1 MKFENGPLTPS
12 PRAIKILFVCHGSIC
27 RSPMA
32 KYVLQDMV
40 DERGVADQFYIDC
53 AAMTYEEIGNPV
65 YPPVRQVLNS
75 HGINCEGYA
84 ARHVRKDEYRDFD
97 YIIGMDAEN
106 MHDLFYEFGPDPEQ
120 KIYRLLDFTDRPRDI
135 DDPWYTRRFDDCYED
150 VIKGCNGL
158 LNKLGFNK

>member
-1 MKFENGPLTPS
+1 MV
-12 PRAIKILFVCHGSIC
+12 RILFVGHGSIC

-40 DERGVADQFYIDC
+40 DRRGIAGDFYIDC

-75 HGINCEGYA
+75 KGINCDGYA
-84 ARHVRKDEYRDFD
+84 ARHVRRDEYSDYD

-106 MHDLFYEFGPDPEQ
+106 MRDLNYEFGPDPDD
-120 KIYRLLDFTDRPRDI
+120 KIYRLLDFSDRPRDI
-135 DDPWYTRRFDDCYED
+135 DDPWYTRKFDKCYEE
-150 VIKGCNGL
+150 VVEGCQGL
-158 LNKLGFNK
+158 LKRLGY

>member
-1 MKFENGPLTPS
+1 MV
-12 PRAIKILFVCHGSIC
+12 RILFVCHGSIC

-40 DERGVADQFYIDC
+40 DRSGIAGDFYIDC

-75 HGINCEGYA
+75 KGINCNGYA
-84 ARHVRKDEYRDFD
+84 ARHVRRDEYRDYD

-106 MHDLFYEFGPDPEQ
+106 MRDLNYEFGPDPDD
-120 KIYRLLDFTDRPRDI
+120 KINRLLDFSDRPRDI
-135 DDPWYTRRFDDCYED
+135 DDPWYTRKFDKCYEE
-150 VIKGCNGL
+150 VVEGCQGL
-158 LNKLGFNK
+158 LKRLGY

>member
-1 MKFENGPLTPS
+1 M
-12 PRAIKILFVCHGSIC
+12 IKVLFVCHGSIC

-40 DERGVADQFYIDC
+40 DKRGVASDFYIDC

-75 HGINCEGYA
+75 HGINCDGYA
-84 ARHVRKDEYRDFD
+84 ARHIRKDEYRDFD

-106 MHDLFYEFGPDPEQ
+106 MRDLAYEFGTDPDG

-135 DDPWYTRRFDDCYED
+135 ADPWYTRHFDDCYND
-150 VIKGCNGL
+150 VLRGCEGL
-158 LNKLGFNK
+158 LKSLNY

>member
-1 MKFENGPLTPS
+1 MNLKNGPLTPS
-12 PRAIKILFVCHGSIC
+12 PRTIKILFVCHGSIC

-40 DERGVADQFYIDC
+40 DKKGVGDQFYIDC

-65 YPPVRQVLNS
+65 YPPVRQVLNA

-106 MHDLFYEFGPDPEQ
+106 MHDLFYEFGPDPDK

-135 DDPWYTRRFDDCYED
+135 DDPWYTRRFDDCYQD